1 MSEGDNVHESSF
13 EPKKATTLSTA
24 ADSVFQDRPIEKETI
39 RTTLKQTIAPSA
51 VNEVKE
57 SEKSV
62 EPMDW
67 NVLKQSGLS
76 ELSVGGKSSKKVIPR
91 SDLLAHVPS
100 ETTVVKY
107 GYIESR
113 VLDILE
119 DIIETSGVL
128 SRKTL
133 DSISIEDMKLTED
146 GRDIN
151 VRFRINIASKRISN
165 QGSPYRRMNDD
176 FDDFDD
182 DMLCIR

>member
-67 NVLKQSGLS
+67 DILKQSGLS

-107 GYIESR
+107 GYIENR

-151 VRFRINIASKRISN
+151 VRFRINSASKRFSK